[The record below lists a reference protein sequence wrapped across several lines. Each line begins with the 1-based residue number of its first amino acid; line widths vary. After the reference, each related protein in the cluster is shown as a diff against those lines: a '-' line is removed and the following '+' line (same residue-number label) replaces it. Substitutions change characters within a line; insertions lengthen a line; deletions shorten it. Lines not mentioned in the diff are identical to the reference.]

1 MNAPLKILLVGDVML
16 GRQVNERLRQESPEY
31 PWGDTLPLFLE
42 ADWRACNLECVLS
55 DHGVPWGRSPKA
67 YHLRT
72 DAINLAALRAAHIDA
87 VSLANNHSLDFN
99 YRGMVEMLKLLGNGA
114 IASSGLG
121 GHLEAASQCAVSLVK
136 GLRIGFLAFTD
147 NEPTWEAGDEHPGG
161 FYVPV
166 DKPDHRT
173 ARLLKQ
179 VAQAKAQVD
188 FLIVSAHWG
197 GNWGCFPPPSHT
209 RLAHD
214 LARAGASVIFGH
226 SPHVSRGIEV
236 FDGALILYSTGDFI
250 DDYAVDPI
258 EHNDRSWAFELR
270 LEHNRIRSLH
280 LHPIEIAAC
289 QARRAEHAVSL
300 NMIESMQELCRPFG
314 TISTPSTN
322 PPGLVID
329 IPQNSNNHRRSHEP
343 VAPPIPIPLPL

>member
-16 GRQVNERLRQESPEY
+16 GRQVNDRLRQESPEY
-31 PWGDTLPLFLE
+31 PWGDTLPLFLK

-55 DHGVPWGRSPKA
+55 DHGVPWGRSPKEF
-67 YHLRT
+67 HLRS
-72 DAINLAALRAAHIDA
+72 DAANLAALRAAHIDA

-99 YRGMVEMLKLLGNGA
+99 YRGMLEMLKLLESGG

-121 GHLEAASQCAVSLVK
+121 GHGQAASQWTVSLAH

-147 NEPTWEAGDEHPGG
+147 NEPTWEAGDEHPGV

-173 ARLLKQ
+173 AHLLQ
-179 VAQAKAQVD
+179 LVAQARSEVD

-197 GNWGCFPPPSHT
+197 GNWGCYPPPSHT

-214 LARAGASVIFGH
+214 LARAGASVVFGH
-226 SPHVSRGIEV
+226 SPHVCRGIEV
-236 FDGALILYSTGDFI
+236 FEGAVILYSTGDFV

-258 EHNDRSWAFELR
+258 EHNDRSWAFELH
-270 LEHNRIRSLH
+270 LEHSQVRSLH
-280 LHPIEIAAC
+280 LHPIEIVAC
-289 QARRAEHAVSL
+289 QARRAQHDVSL
-300 NMIESMQELCRPFG
+300 VMIEGMQELCRPFG
-314 TISTPSTN
+314 TVSTPSIH

-329 IPQNSNNHRRSHEP
+329 VGLNSSNHRRSREP
-343 VAPPIPIPLPL
+343 IAPPIPIPLPL